1 MLDITSSLMLNGSG
15 CYSKILAWVY
25 ISYLL
30 HSTYN
35 DFMYCRQVRYVLG
48 WGLRAKKWPKG
59 PFASNKTA
67 KVNHC
72 QTTDMAASYSYL
84 SKVAQFFKSYPEQDL
99 L

>member
-1 MLDITSSLMLNGSG
+1 MDLDAIQRFWLG
-15 CYSKILAWVY
+15 CTFHICYIVHIMIL
-25 ISYLL
+25 
-30 HSTYN
+30 
-35 DFMYCRQVRYVLG
+35 CRQVRYVLG

>member
-1 MLDITSSLMLNGSG
+1 MDLDAIQRFWLG
-15 CYSKILAWVY
+15 CTYHICYIVSVHIMIL
-25 ISYLL
+25 
-30 HSTYN
+30 
-35 DFMYCRQVRYVLG
+35 CRQVRYILG
-48 WGLRAKKWPKG
+48 GGLRAKKWPKG

>member
-1 MLDITSSLMLNGSG
+1 MDLDAIQRFWLG
-15 CYSKILAWVY
+15 CTFHICY
-25 ISYLL
+25 IVHIMIVCS
-30 HSTYN
+30 
-35 DFMYCRQVRYVLG
+35 QVRYVLG
-48 WGLRAKKWPKG
+48 GGLRAKKWPKG

-84 SKVAQFFKSYPEQDL
+84 SKVTQFFKSYPEQDL

>member
-1 MLDITSSLMLNGSG
+1 MDLDAIQRFWLG
-15 CYSKILAWVY
+15 CTYHICYIVHIMIL
-25 ISYLL
+25 
-30 HSTYN
+30 
-35 DFMYCRQVRYVLG
+35 CRQVRYVLG
-48 WGLRAKKWPKG
+48 RGLRAKKWPKG